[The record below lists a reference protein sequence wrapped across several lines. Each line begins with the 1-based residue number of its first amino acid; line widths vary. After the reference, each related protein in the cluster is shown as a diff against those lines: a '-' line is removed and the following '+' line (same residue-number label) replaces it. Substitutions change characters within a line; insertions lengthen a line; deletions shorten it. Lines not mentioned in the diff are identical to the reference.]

1 MRLYKKSF
9 KKVNYILIYLRGFL
23 KLKEVFFFEQKKLNR
38 DFEIFKVKFLKEY
51 YDKKSFKI
59 LRNIKRLN
67 LKKFYIIRYELSF
80 FRLLFKK
87 YFIS

>member
-38 DFEIFKVKFLKEY
+38 DFEIFKVKFLKR
-51 YDKKSFKI
+51 I
-59 LRNIKRLN
+59 L
-67 LKKFYIIRYELSF
+67 
-80 FRLLFKK
+80 
-87 YFIS
+87 